1 MRDGQTI
8 RIKLTGDGTNIG
20 KRLTVNNFTFTLL
33 SEKEVAIDERATD
46 QSLSSVDR
54 FSNFYECNGCGCHI
68 KRYANLEY
76 DILDFQVGFFD
87 ILEEDKRRMEE
98 DEHDEDNSTRELDDF
113 IAAERSSSTQKK
125 ISKRNASGKCL
136 KGFANRR

>member
-1 MRDGQTI
+1 MRYDWSI
-8 RIKLTGDGTNIG
+8 
-20 KRLTVNNFTFTLL
+20 
-33 SEKEVAIDERATD
+33 
-46 QSLSSVDR
+46 SLSGPLNSKVCFDR
-54 FSNFYECNGCGCHI
+54 QNVSGRKSTQTNKKKQTSE
-68 KRYANLEY
+68 A
-76 DILDFQVGFFD
+76 DIPDFQVGFFE

-98 DEHDEDNSTRELDDF
+98 NEHDEDNSTRELDDF

>member
-1 MRDGQTI
+1 MRYDWSI
-8 RIKLTGDGTNIG
+8 
-20 KRLTVNNFTFTLL
+20 
-33 SEKEVAIDERATD
+33 
-46 QSLSSVDR
+46 SLSGPLNSKCLWKKIL
-54 FSNFYECNGCGCHI
+54 E
-68 KRYANLEY
+68 RYANEQKKQTSQA